1 MGVCMAK
8 GGSGRVRVASVVL
21 AVVGAVLAGVPAI
34 ADAQVSVGG
43 RAEAPSDALARNMKV
58 LSTSPNNFDALIG
71 AGRASLSLG
80 DSQAAAGFFGRAEE
94 VWPASP
100 LPQAGM
106 GAALAIEG
114 DGAAALQYFARATQR
129 GATQVMIGA
138 DRGLAYDLVG
148 QHAQAQADYR
158 AALAGRDGDE
168 ARRRLALSL
177 AISGQKAEALS
188 LLSPL
193 MARGDA
199 AGARSRAFVLALT
212 GDASAAKSAIEAAM
226 PGSSSNMAYFFRKL
240 PALRSEQKAAAV
252 NLGIF
257 PSSLDAQVATRQP
270 VTITPVKII
279 QRNPT
284 PEPAKDEDRIGS
296 IEKWLT
302 QATHADNAARAPE
315 PAPEVAREPAPQQM
329 ASVSLPAI
337 TAQRARSDAVAG
349 GTRKLWI
356 QLASGPN
363 ANELPDQFDRMKK
376 RNRDL
381 FEGISGYVAEEPGRA
396 RLLIGPFRNGQEA
409 DIFAS
414 DLASVRI
421 DASTW
426 SSKPGQPIRKLPSE

>member
-1 MGVCMAK
+1 MAK
-8 GGSGRVRVASVVL
+8 GGTGRVRVASVIL
-21 AVVGAVLAGVPAI
+21 SVVGAVLAGVPAI
-34 ADAQVSVGG
+34 ADAQVAVGG
-43 RAEAPSDALARNMKV
+43 RSEAPSDALARNMKV
-58 LSTSPNNFDALIG
+58 LSTSPNSFDALIG
-71 AGRASLSLG
+71 AGRASLALG

-94 VWPASP
+94 AWPASP
-100 LPQAGM
+100 LPQAGI

-114 DGAAALQYFARATQR
+114 DGASALQYFARATQR
-129 GATQVMIGA
+129 GATQAMIGA

-158 AALAGRDGDE
+158 AALSGRDGDE

-199 AGARSRAFVLALT
+199 AGARTRAFVLALT
-212 GDASAAKSAIEAAM
+212 GDANGAKSAIEAAM

-240 PALRSEQKAAAV
+240 PALRSDQKAAAV

-257 PSSLDAQVATRQP
+257 PHSLDAQVATRQP

-279 QRNPT
+279 QRNPA
-284 PEPAKDEDRIGS
+284 PEPAENEDRIGS
-296 IEKWLT
+296 IEQWLA
-302 QATHADNAARAPE
+302 QATHANSSSAGPE
-315 PAPEVAREPAPQQM
+315 PAPDAAAQPAPQQM

-337 TAQRARSDAVAG
+337 AAQRARSDAVAG
-349 GTRKLWI
+349 GSQKLWV

-363 ANELPDQFDRMKK
+363 ASELPDAFERMKK

-381 FEGISGYVAEEPGRA
+381 FEGITGYVAEEPGRA
-396 RLLIGPFRNGQEA
+396 RLLIGPFRNSQEA
-409 DIFAS
+409 GIFTD

-421 DASTW
+421 DAFTW
-426 SSKPGQPIRKLPSE
+426 TSKPGQPIRKLPSE

>member
-1 MGVCMAK
+1 MAK
-8 GGSGRVRVASVVL
+8 GGTGRVRVASVIL

-34 ADAQVSVGG
+34 ADAQIAVGG
-43 RAEAPSDALARNMKV
+43 RSEAPSDALARNMKV
-58 LSTSPNNFDALIG
+58 LSTSPNSFDALIG
-71 AGRASLSLG
+71 AGRASLALG

-94 VWPASP
+94 AWPASP
-100 LPQAGM
+100 LPQAGI

-114 DGAAALQYFARATQR
+114 DGASALQYFARATQR
-129 GATQVMIGA
+129 GATQAMIGA

-158 AALAGRDGDE
+158 AALSGRDGDE

-177 AISGQKAEALS
+177 AISGQKVEALS

-199 AGARSRAFVLALT
+199 AGARTRAFVLALT
-212 GDASAAKSAIEAAM
+212 GDANGAKSAIEAAM

-240 PALRSEQKAAAV
+240 PALRSDQKAAAV

-257 PSSLDAQVATRQP
+257 PHSLDAQVATRQP

-279 QRNPT
+279 QRNPA
-284 PEPAKDEDRIGS
+284 PEPVKNEDRIGS
-296 IEKWLT
+296 IEQWLA
-302 QATHADNAARAPE
+302 QATHANAQATDPE
-315 PAPEVAREPAPQQM
+315 PAPEAAPQAAPQQM

-337 TAQRARSDAVAG
+337 AAQRAKSDAVAG
-349 GTRKLWI
+349 SSRKLWI

-363 ANELPDQFDRMKK
+363 ANELPGAFDRMKK

-381 FEGISGYVAEEPGRA
+381 FEGINGYVVEEPGRA
-396 RLLIGPFRNGQEA
+396 RLLIGPFRNNEEA
-409 DIFAS
+409 NIFAD
-414 DLASVRI
+414 DLASVHI
-421 DASTW
+421 DAFTW
-426 SSKPGQPIRKLPSE
+426 TNPPGQAIRKLTSE

>member
-1 MGVCMAK
+1 MAK
-8 GGSGRVRVASVVL
+8 GGSGSVRAASVIL
-21 AVVGAVLAGVPAI
+21 AVVGVVLAGVPAS
-34 ADAQVSVGG
+34 ANAQVPVAG

-58 LSTSPNNFDALIG
+58 LGTSPNSFDALIG
-71 AGRASLSLG
+71 AGRASLALG

-94 VWPASP
+94 AWPSSP

-106 GAALAIEG
+106 GAALALEG

-129 GATQVMIGA
+129 GATQASIGA

-158 AALAGRDGDE
+158 AALSGRDGDE

-199 AGARSRAFVLALT
+199 AGARTRAFVLALT
-212 GDASAAKSAIEAAM
+212 GDANGAKSSIEAAM

-257 PSSLDAQVATRQP
+257 PNSLEGQVATRQP

-284 PEPAKDEDRIGS
+284 PEPARDEDRIGS
-296 IEKWLT
+296 IEQWLS
-302 QATHADNAARAPE
+302 QATHPESAAPAAE
-315 PAPEVAREPAPQQM
+315 PASEVAPQPAPQQM

-337 TAQRARSDAVAG
+337 TSQRARSDAVASG
-349 GTRKLWI
+349 QRKLWI

-363 ANELPDQFDRMKK
+363 ANELPGQFDRMKK

-396 RLLIGPFRNGQEA
+396 RLLIGPFRNSQEA

-421 DASTW
+421 EAFTW
-426 SSKPGQPIRKLPSE
+426 TSKSGQTIRKLPSE

>member
-8 GGSGRVRVASVVL
+8 GGSGRVRAASVIL

-34 ADAQVSVGG
+34 ADAQVAVGG
-43 RAEAPSDALARNMKV
+43 RGEAPSDALARNMKM
-58 LSTSPNNFDALIG
+58 LSTSPNSFDALIG

-94 VWPASP
+94 AWPASP

-129 GATQVMIGA
+129 GATQAMIGA

-177 AISGQKAEALS
+177 AISGQKTEALS

-199 AGARSRAFVLALT
+199 AGARTRAFVLALT
-212 GDASAAKSAIEAAM
+212 GDASGAKSAIEAAM

-240 PALRSEQKAAAV
+240 PALRSDQKAAAV

-257 PSSLDAQVATRQP
+257 PSSLEAQVATRQP
-270 VTITPVKII
+270 VTITPVRII

-284 PEPAKDEDRIGS
+284 PEPAENEDRIGS
-296 IEKWLT
+296 IEQWLS
-302 QATHADNAARAPE
+302 QATHAETAAPAVE
-315 PAPEVAREPAPQQM
+315 PAPEVAPEPAPQQM
-329 ASVSLPAI
+329 ASVSLPAL
-337 TAQRARSDAVAG
+337 TSQQARSDAVAG
-349 GTRKLWI
+349 SSLKLWI

-363 ANELPDQFDRMKK
+363 ANELPGAFDRMKK

-396 RLLIGPFRNGQEA
+396 RLLIGPFRNSQEA
-409 DIFAS
+409 DIFAG

-421 DASTW
+421 DAFTW
-426 SSKPGQPIRKLPSE
+426 TSKPGQPIRKLPSE

>member
-1 MGVCMAK
+1 MAK
-8 GGSGRVRVASVVL
+8 GGTGRVRVASVIL

-34 ADAQVSVGG
+34 ADAQVAVGG
-43 RAEAPSDALARNMKV
+43 RSEAPSDALARNMKV
-58 LSTSPNNFDALIG
+58 LSTSPNSFDALIG
-71 AGRASLSLG
+71 AGRASLALG

-94 VWPASP
+94 AWPASP
-100 LPQAGM
+100 LPQAGI

-114 DGAAALQYFARATQR
+114 DGASALQYFARATQR
-129 GATQVMIGA
+129 GATQAMIGA

-158 AALAGRDGDE
+158 AALSGRDGDE

-199 AGARSRAFVLALT
+199 AGARTRAFVLALT
-212 GDASAAKSAIEAAM
+212 GDANGAKSAIEAAM

-240 PALRSEQKAAAV
+240 PALRSDQKAAAV

-257 PSSLDAQVATRQP
+257 PHSLDAQVATRQP

-279 QRNPT
+279 QRNPA
-284 PEPAKDEDRIGS
+284 PEPAENEDRIGS
-296 IEKWLT
+296 IEQWLA
-302 QATHADNAARAPE
+302 QATHANSSSGDPE
-315 PAPEVAREPAPQQM
+315 PAPEAAAQPAPQQL

-337 TAQRARSDAVAG
+337 AAQRARSDAVAG
-349 GTRKLWI
+349 GSQKLWV

-363 ANELPDQFDRMKK
+363 ASELPDAFERMKK

-381 FEGISGYVAEEPGRA
+381 FEGITGYVAEEPGRA
-396 RLLIGPFRNGQEA
+396 RLLIGPFRNSQEA
-409 DIFAS
+409 GIFTD

-421 DASTW
+421 DAFTW
-426 SSKPGQPIRKLPSE
+426 TSKPGQPIRKLPSE

>member
-1 MGVCMAK
+1 MAK
-8 GGSGRVRVASVVL
+8 GGTGRVRVASVIL
-21 AVVGAVLAGVPAI
+21 AVVGAVLAGVPAV
-34 ADAQVSVGG
+34 ADAQVAVGG
-43 RAEAPSDALARNMKV
+43 MGEAPSDALARNMKV
-58 LSTSPNNFDALIG
+58 LSTSPNSFDALVG
-71 AGRASLSLG
+71 AGRASLALG
-80 DSQAAAGFFGRAEE
+80 DSQSAAGFFGRAEE
-94 VWPASP
+94 AWPASP

-106 GAALAIEG
+106 GAALAIGG

-129 GATQVMIGA
+129 GATQASIGA

-158 AALAGRDGDE
+158 AALSGRDGDE

-177 AISGQKAEALS
+177 AISGQKSEALS

-199 AGARSRAFVLALT
+199 AGARTRAFVLALT
-212 GDASAAKSAIEAAM
+212 GDANGAKNAIEAAM

-240 PALRSEQKAAAV
+240 PALRSDQKAAAV

-257 PSSLDAQVATRQP
+257 PHSLDAQVATRQP

-279 QRNPT
+279 QRNPA
-284 PEPAKDEDRIGS
+284 PERVQDEDRIGS
-296 IEKWLT
+296 IEQWLA
-302 QATHADNAARAPE
+302 QATHANAQTTDSEPSPEAAPQ
-315 PAPEVAREPAPQQM
+315 PAPQQM

-337 TAQRARSDAVAG
+337 AAQRAKSDAVAG
-349 GTRKLWI
+349 GSRKLWI

-363 ANELPDQFDRMKK
+363 ANELPDAFDRMKK

-396 RLLIGPFRNGQEA
+396 RLLIGPFRNNEEA
-409 DIFAS
+409 SIFAD

-421 DASTW
+421 DAFTW
-426 SSKPGQPIRKLPSE
+426 ASKPGQPIRKLPSE

>member
-1 MGVCMAK
+1 MAK
-8 GGSGRVRVASVVL
+8 GGTGRVRTASVIL
-21 AVVGAVLAGVPAI
+21 AFVGAVLAGVPAV
-34 ADAQVSVGG
+34 AGAQVALGG

-58 LSTSPNNFDALIG
+58 LSTSPDSFDALVG
-71 AGRASLSLG
+71 AGRASLALG

-94 VWPASP
+94 AWPASP

-129 GATQVMIGA
+129 GATQAMIGA

-148 QHAQAQADYR
+148 QHAKAQADYR
-158 AALAGRDGDE
+158 AALSGRDGDE

-177 AISGQKAEALS
+177 AISGQKSEALS

-199 AGARSRAFVLALT
+199 AGARTRAFVLALT
-212 GDASAAKSAIEAAM
+212 GDANGAKSAIEAAM

-240 PALRSEQKAAAV
+240 PALRSDQRAAAV

-257 PSSLDAQVATRQP
+257 PHSLDTQVAARSP
-270 VTITPVKII
+270 VTITPVNII
-279 QRNPT
+279 RRNPT
-284 PEPAKDEDRIGS
+284 PTQTDEDRIGS
-296 IEKWLT
+296 IEQWLS
-302 QATHADNAARAPE
+302 QATHTNSAAPASKPASEAAPQ
-315 PAPEVAREPAPQQM
+315 AAPQQM

-337 TAQRARSDAVAG
+337 AMQRARSDAVSG
-349 GTRKLWI
+349 GSRKLWI

-363 ANELPDQFDRMKK
+363 ANELSDQFDRMRK

-381 FEGISGYVAEEPGRA
+381 FEGINGYVAEEPGRA
-396 RLLIGPFRNGQEA
+396 RLLIGPFRNNEEA
-409 DIFAS
+409 NIFAD

-421 DASTW
+421 EAFTW
-426 SSKPGQPIRKLPSE
+426 ASKPGQPIRKLPSE

>member
-1 MGVCMAK
+1 MAK
-8 GGSGRVRVASVVL
+8 GGTGRVRVASVIL
-21 AVVGAVLAGVPAI
+21 AVVGAVLAGVPAV
-34 ADAQVSVGG
+34 ADAQVAVGG
-43 RAEAPSDALARNMKV
+43 RGEAPSDALARNMKL
-58 LSTSPNNFDALIG
+58 LSTSPNSFDALIG
-71 AGRASLSLG
+71 AGRASLALG
-80 DSQAAAGFFGRAEE
+80 DGQAAAGFFGRAEE
-94 VWPASP
+94 AWPASP

-129 GATQVMIGA
+129 GATQAMIGA

-158 AALAGRDGDE
+158 AALSGRDGDE

-177 AISGQKAEALS
+177 AISGQKADALS

-199 AGARSRAFVLALT
+199 AGARTRAFVLALT
-212 GDASAAKSAIEAAM
+212 GDANGAKSAIEAAM

-240 PALRSEQKAAAV
+240 PALRSDQKAAAV

-257 PSSLDAQVATRQP
+257 PHSLDAQVAARPP
-270 VTITPVKII
+270 VTITPVNII

-284 PEPAKDEDRIGS
+284 PRPAENEDRIGS
-296 IEKWLT
+296 IEQWLA
-302 QATHADNAARAPE
+302 QATHADSPTSAPE
-315 PAPEVAREPAPQQM
+315 PASEAAPQPAPQQM
-329 ASVSLPAI
+329 ASVSLPVIAS
-337 TAQRARSDAVAG
+337 QRARSDAVAG
-349 GTRKLWI
+349 SSQKLWV

-363 ANELPDQFDRMKK
+363 ANELPDAFERMKK

-396 RLLIGPFRNGQEA
+396 RLLIGPFRNSQEA
-409 DIFAS
+409 GIFTD

-421 DASTW
+421 DAFTW
-426 SSKPGQPIRKLPSE
+426 TSKPGQPIRKLPSE

>member
-8 GGSGRVRVASVVL
+8 GGTGVRVASVIL
-21 AVVGAVLAGVPAI
+21 AVVGAVLAGVPAV
-34 ADAQVSVGG
+34 ANAQVSVGG
-43 RAEAPSDALARNMKV
+43 RGETPSDALARNMKV
-58 LSTSPNNFDALIG
+58 LSTSPDSFDALVG
-71 AGRASLSLG
+71 AGRASLALG

-94 VWPASP
+94 AWPASP

-129 GATQVMIGA
+129 GATQAMIGA

-148 QHAQAQADYR
+148 QHSQAQADYR
-158 AALAGRDGDE
+158 AALSGRDGDE

-177 AISGQKAEALS
+177 AISGQKSEALS

-199 AGARSRAFVLALT
+199 AGARTRAFVLALT
-212 GDASAAKSAIEAAM
+212 GDANGAKGAIDAAM

-240 PALRSEQKAAAV
+240 PALRSNQKAAAV

-257 PSSLDAQVATRQP
+257 PHSLDTQVATRLP

-279 QRNPT
+279 QRNPSPT
-284 PEPAKDEDRIGS
+284 RPDEDRIGS
-296 IEKWLT
+296 IEQWLS
-302 QATHADNAARAPE
+302 QATHANSAAPASE
-315 PAPEVAREPAPQQM
+315 PAPEAAPQAAPQQM

-337 TAQRARSDAVAG
+337 ATQRARSDAVAG
-349 GTRKLWI
+349 GSRKLWI

-363 ANELPDQFDRMKK
+363 ANELPDQFDRMRK

-381 FEGISGYVAEEPGRA
+381 FEGINGYVAEEPGRA
-396 RLLIGPFRNGQEA
+396 RLLIGPFRNNEEA
-409 DIFAS
+409 NIFAD

-421 DASTW
+421 EAFTW
-426 SSKPGQPIRKLPSE
+426 ASKPGQPIRKLPSE

>member
-1 MGVCMAK
+1 MAK
-8 GGSGRVRVASVVL
+8 GGTGRVRVASVIL

-34 ADAQVSVGG
+34 ADAQIAVGG
-43 RAEAPSDALARNMKV
+43 RSEAPSDALARNMKV
-58 LSTSPNNFDALIG
+58 LSTSPNSFDALIG
-71 AGRASLSLG
+71 AGRASLALG

-94 VWPASP
+94 AWPASP
-100 LPQAGM
+100 LPQAGI

-114 DGAAALQYFARATQR
+114 DGASALQYFARATQR
-129 GATQVMIGA
+129 GATQAMIGA

-158 AALAGRDGDE
+158 AALSGRDGDE

-199 AGARSRAFVLALT
+199 AGARTRAFVLALT
-212 GDASAAKSAIEAAM
+212 GDANGAKSAIEAAM

-240 PALRSEQKAAAV
+240 PALRSDQKAAAV

-257 PSSLDAQVATRQP
+257 PHSLDAQVATRQP

-279 QRNPT
+279 QRNPA
-284 PEPAKDEDRIGS
+284 PEPAENEDRIGS
-296 IEKWLT
+296 IEQWLA
-302 QATHADNAARAPE
+302 QATHANSSAADLE
-315 PAPEVAREPAPQQM
+315 PAPEAAAQPAPQQM

-337 TAQRARSDAVAG
+337 AAQRARSDAVAG
-349 GTRKLWI
+349 GSQKLWV

-363 ANELPDQFDRMKK
+363 ASELPDAFERMKK

-381 FEGISGYVAEEPGRA
+381 FEGITGYVAEEPGRA
-396 RLLIGPFRNGQEA
+396 RLLIGPFRNSQEA
-409 DIFAS
+409 GIFTD

-421 DASTW
+421 DAFTW
-426 SSKPGQPIRKLPSE
+426 TSKPGQPIRKLPSE